1 MPARARST
9 DPSSSHDAGLAIES
23 AGILGHQQASAV
35 AAVRAFPGRT
45 SNELSVECG
54 QDRYALARRLPEC
67 EDAGRVRR
75 GDIRLD
81 HYTKRPSV
89 TWWPVNNTREV

>member
-1 MPARARST
+1 MPSRARST
-9 DPSSSHDAGLAIES
+9 DPASSHEAAASVIASGALA
-23 AGILGHQQASAV
+23 HQQAQAA

-67 EDAGRVRR
+67 EEAARVRR
-75 GDIRLD
+75 GTIRKD
-81 HYTKRPSV
+81 RYTGRSGV
-89 TWWPVNNTREV
+89 TWWPA